1 MEELF
6 NKIKRLR
13 EERNLNYVAISKEI
27 GISNTA
33 YSKIEKGITKSIS
46 LEIAIK
52 IAKVLGVDFNELFNI
67 ESNNNSINESQKL
80 NDKIKSLSKENE
92 LLKKQLE
99 DKMLLEDYFKRDIL
113 EFKSLLVS
121 WPVEYFSTE
130 NQFIKESF
138 DKRDISADEYERR
151 MNELPEKT
159 AQTMALLIKN
169 KLFLLNDFDKY
180 FSSEQLKPIILRVRQ
195 ILNK

>member
-13 EERNLNYVAISKEI
+13 EERKMNHVEISKEI

-46 LEIAIK
+46 LEIAVK
-52 IAKVLGVDFNELFNI
+52 IARALEVNFNELFSI
-67 ESNNNSINESQKL
+67 ESNKNNSVDNQRL
-80 NDKIKSLSKENE
+80 NDKINTLIQENE

-99 DKMLLEDYFKRDIL
+99 DKLLLEDYFKRDIL

-121 WPVEYFSTE
+121 WPIEYFNTE
-130 NQFIKESF
+130 NKFIKELF
-138 DKRDISADEYERR
+138 DKRDILSEEYERR
-151 MNELPEKT
+151 VSELPEKT
-159 AQTMALLIKN
+159 AQAMALLIKN
-169 KLFLLNDFDKY
+169 KLFLLADFDKY
-180 FSSEQLKPIILRVRQ
+180 YSSEQFKPIILRVRQ
-195 ILNK
+195 ILAK